1 MSKKKGVKVASVTLK
16 ELGTNCWLPIRF
28 IEGSRCQR
36 IMECTYLEKKTC
48 KAVYAEIAYLR
59 KTKEEAEAHF
69 HTKINKLLA
78 EQRR

>member
-1 MSKKKGVKVASVTLK
+1 MAKKKGGKAAIVTSK

-36 IMECTYLEKKTC
+36 VMECTYPEKKTC

-59 KTKEEAEAHF
+59 KTKEEAEAYF